1 MMTMY
6 TMYGIMKLR
15 KSKRN
20 KREKETK
27 ETRETGE
34 TREKRKK
41 RKNKG
46 DFIMRKRVLCLI
58 MCLSLLICGVVP
70 SAFADDIQTGN
81 AEPAAKTLTY
91 DGTQQELVTKGS
103 ASTGKIQY
111 KLGENGSWQDNV
123 PMAKNA
129 GSYDVY
135 YKTVNT
141 TQGET
146 QPQKVTV
153 TINKKD
159 IGYIPVCKPKIYNGK
174 TDAIVS
180 TIDFTDTVNGETLEL
195 NKDYKMVSAN
205 FEDANVSI
213 HPIAVDVVLQ
223 LLNTEKANNYKIAAD
238 KISKGAAFINRAKLE
253 GCNSYEYTLYLGD
266 TSLHKIDVTKFGAP
280 AGSQISW
287 DGTTFIYSSDSFR
300 KNRDKTFEKLGF
312 LKEPNSTVVT
322 DMSLQLKEGLTK
334 DDAGWLIAPVGIYS
348 PDGNYEILNSSSAGW
363 DTNPEII
370 KIKINVVDKITP
382 DVKASDINVTYS
394 GKEIT
399 SSDIKGT
406 ATVNGAN
413 ISGSWSFKD
422 KNLKLVNVA
431 DSNVYDAVFTPD
443 DLTKY
448 NTADTTVA
456 VNINALEITK
466 DNTAVVL
473 GDELTYSGTEQ
484 EQTIKS
490 VTANNLPVT
499 YTLLGNKAKDAG
511 KYTLTISAN
520 GNFKGEVECGFN
532 VKKAELTVKAE
543 TLPRPYGV
551 ENPPAKIT
559 YTGFKNKD
567 TESVLGG
574 TLEISYGGIGADTK
588 AGKYEGAITLSGLE
602 SNNYDIKYIFG
613 DIIIS
618 GTAVKMSVGKAVKR
632 YITIVFDKEIPGL
645 AKSNFTVKD
654 GENTVDFTN
663 AAAVDN
669 TTYILEGTF
678 EADKTYTVT
687 ANLTGSAADGE
698 YVLENN
704 TVSAVIARTNGGKA
718 PSISGKVFTYTVKF
732 ETNGANKIADVKVNK
747 NETLQKPDKPQKDG
761 YVFDGWYSDRQ
772 LKQKYD
778 FSQKVTKNFTLYA
791 AWTKKEIE
799 PDEPDNPVNPPK
811 DDKWVSPYY
820 DVSKSDWFYE
830 AVEYA
835 VKNKLMNGISDT
847 AFDPDGNVTR
857 AMLVTVL
864 WRAEDKPYVNYVMPF
879 GDVNANEYYAEAV
892 RWAAS
897 TGIVNGVSEGAF
909 EPETNITR
917 EQFAAILFR
926 YAQHKKYNVSVWE
939 STNILSYT
947 DAGSVSEYAIPAM
960 QYVVG
965 ARLMNGKTVSTLN
978 PQDNATRAEIAAIMQ
993 RLEWY
998 K

>member
-1 MMTMY
+1 
-6 TMYGIMKLR
+6 
-15 KSKRN
+15 
-20 KREKETK
+20 
-27 ETRETGE
+27 
-34 TREKRKK
+34 
-41 RKNKG
+41 
-46 DFIMRKRVLCLI
+46 MRKRVLCLI
-58 MCLSLLICGVVP
+58 MCFSLLLCGAVP
-70 SAFADDIQTGN
+70 SALADGIQTGN
-81 AEPAAKTLTY
+81 VDPAAQTLTY
-91 DGTQQELVTKGS
+91 NGTQQELVTKGS

-111 KLGENGSWQDNV
+111 KLGENGSWQNNV
-123 PMAKNA
+123 PTAKNA

-146 QPQKVTV
+146 QPKKITV
-153 TINKKD
+153 AINKKD
-159 IGYIPVCKPKIYNGK
+159 IGYIPACEPKIYNGK
-174 TDAIVS
+174 TDATVS
-180 TIDFTDTVNGETLEL
+180 AIDFKDIVNGETLEL
-195 NKDYKMVSAN
+195 NKDYKIVSAN
-205 FEDANVSI
+205 FKDTNVSI
-213 HPIAVDVVLQ
+213 RPIDVDVVLQ

-238 KISKGAAFINRAKLE
+238 KIRKGAAFINPAKLE
-253 GCNSYEYTLYLGD
+253 GCNSYEYTVYLGD

-280 AGSQISW
+280 AGSTIGW
-287 DGTTFIYSSDSFR
+287 DGTTFICSSDSFR

-312 LKEPNSTVVT
+312 LKEPNSKVVT
-322 DMSLQLKEGLTK
+322 AMSLQLKEGLTK
-334 DDAGWLIAPVGIYS
+334 DDAGWFVAPVSIFTS
-348 PDGNYEILNSSSAGW
+348 DGNYEILTNSSTGW

-370 KIKINVVDKITP
+370 KIRINVADKITP
-382 DVKASDINVTYS
+382 DVKTNAIDVTYN

-413 ISGSWSFKD
+413 VNGSWSFKD

-431 DSNVYDAVFTPD
+431 DSNVYEAVFTPD

-448 NTADTTVA
+448 NTVDTTVA

-484 EQTIKS
+484 EQTVKS

-499 YTLLGNKAKDAG
+499 YTTAGNKVKDAG

-520 GNFKGEVECGFN
+520 GNFKGEVAYGFN

-543 TLPRPYGV
+543 TITRPYGA
-551 ENPPAKIT
+551 ENPRADIT

-574 TLEISYGGIGADTK
+574 NIEISYGGISADTK
-588 AGKYEGAITLSGLE
+588 AGKYEGAITLGGLE
-602 SNNYDIKYIFG
+602 SNNYDIKYVFG

-632 YITIVFDKEIPGL
+632 YITIVFDKEITGL

-654 GENTVDFTN
+654 GETTVDFTN
-663 AAAVDN
+663 AVAVDN

-678 EADKTYTVT
+678 EVDKTYTVT
-687 ANLTGSAADGE
+687 ANFTGSAADGE

-704 TVSAVIARTNGGKA
+704 TVNAVIARTNGGKA

-732 ETNGANKIADVKVNK
+732 ETNGANKIADVRVNK

-778 FSQKVTKNFTLYA
+778 FSQKVTKDFTLYA

-820 DVSKSDWFYE
+820 DVSKSEWFYE

-847 AFDPDGNVTR
+847 AFYPEGDVTR

-879 GDVNANEYYAEAV
+879 ADVNTNEYYAEAV
-892 RWAAS
+892 CWAAS

-947 DAGSVSEYAIPAM
+947 DASSVSEYAIPAM